1 MVQVATNFIAAG
13 GNRQP
18 NAADWDQHGSG
29 LLAYGAGNN
38 IALWNP
44 LDPTYRGSYAALSGH
59 TKNVNVVKFFLSS
72 KSKETIILSGAADNT
87 IRIWASD
94 ASSPTGFLE
103 KAVLT
108 AHTASI
114 NTITVL
120 PDSDIFVSG
129 AADATI
135 RSWKLE
141 PKDDGSISAELLQ
154 TIDLKQEPKTAY
166 FPLSVALA
174 RLSPSTLIL
183 ASAGTKNHIQIYV
196 QQAPSSPTFT
206 LAATLKGHEDW
217 IRSLTFALEPSTS
230 DLLLASASQ
239 DKYTRLWRIHAGEEL
254 PAATAAVEAEVDPA
268 LAGSV
273 LGRSLHNKAHR
284 IADVDGS
291 PYSITFEAL
300 LVGHEDWI
308 YSAQWRTQEAE
319 HGSTSRLQ
327 LLTTSA
333 DNSIAVWE
341 ADPTS
346 GVWVSVTRLG
356 EISAQKGATTATG
369 SVGGFWIGL
378 WSPDGRSV
386 VSLGRTGGWRL
397 WTRGY
402 QHGQGSES
410 DAVDDDRWTQRV
422 AVTGHVRAVRDVK
435 WARDG
440 SYLLTTSADQTTRQ
454 FAQWKRH
461 DSSSSNQTASWHEFS
476 RPQIHG
482 YDLNCL
488 APLSTPLRFVS
499 GADEKLLRVFDQPSA
514 VAELLSQHC
523 AIDSTD
529 GATAAAAVKL
539 PDAANI
545 PVLGLSNKA
554 IETTDDDT
562 TTTDLTAAGAAAND
576 VTAGETSAR
585 KAVAVLSHPP
595 TEDHLSRHLLWPEAE
610 KLYGHGYE
618 ISSVA
623 AAASAGDV
631 VATACRATS
640 VEHAAIRLYETR
652 DWRQVSFD
660 AAADP
665 SSSAGAG
672 GGGERVPSMKLH
684 SLTVTGLAFSGPSSS
699 PSATSGGGDAT
710 AAAGDEYLLSVG
722 RDRVFG
728 IWGRQRREGDSPT
741 DGKQQTQTT
750 PQYTLLH
757 AQEKAHSR
765 MLLGGSWA
773 PPAPASSSSPS
784 PRSRVFATAGR
795 DSKVRLWRLDPTSS
809 SSTSP
814 SPSPSSPS
822 GDGDGEKKKN
832 ATISI
837 THLTTLPS
845 PSPVT
850 AVAFHPD
857 VVTAKNNDNDND
869 SGSSA
874 HVVLAFG
881 TEKGEVLVGRFAA
894 DFGDLVGGEGGG
906 GQEDAGGRMQAVEGA
921 VAPSDVVNALAWRPV
936 GGGGGRGELELAV
949 GSDDGSVRVYGV
961 RT

>member
-38 IALWNP
+38 IALWDP

-59 TKNVNVVKFFLSS
+59 TNTVNVVKFFPSS
-72 KSKETIILSGAADNT
+72 KSQEKIILSGAADNT

-94 ASSPTGFLE
+94 ASSPTGFQE

-114 NTITVL
+114 NTIAVL

-135 RSWKLE
+135 RIWKLE
-141 PKDDGSISAELLQ
+141 RKDDGSINAELLQ
-154 TIDLKQEPKTAY
+154 TIDLKHEPKTAY
-166 FPLSVALA
+166 FPLSVTLA
-174 RLSPSTLIL
+174 HLSPSTLIL
-183 ASAGTKNHIQIYV
+183 AAAGTKNHIQIYV
-196 QQAPSSPTFT
+196 QQQASSSSPTFI

-239 DKYTRLWRIHAGEEL
+239 DRYTRLWRVHAGEAL
-254 PAATAAVEAEVDPA
+254 PAATAAMVEETNPA

-284 IADVDGS
+284 IADADGA

-308 YSAQWRTQEAE
+308 YSAQWRTQEGAAAE
-319 HGSTSRLQ
+319 GEGTSSKLQ

-333 DNSIAVWE
+333 DSSIAVWE

-356 EISAQKGATTATG
+356 EISATKGATTATG
-369 SVGGFWIGL
+369 SVGGFWVGL
-378 WSPDGRSV
+378 WAPDGRSV

-402 QHGQGSES
+402 ASSQ
-410 DAVDDDRWTQRV
+410 DAGDEKKIDDDDNRWTQRV

-454 FAQWKRH
+454 FAQWKR
-461 DSSSSNQTASWHEFS
+461 DGSDGSSSQTSSWHEFS

-488 APLSTPLRFVS
+488 APLSSPLHFVS
-499 GADEKLLRVFDQPSA
+499 GADEKLLRVFDQPFA

-523 AIDSTD
+523 GIN
-529 GATAAAAVKL
+529 TAATTNGAASAGGGVKL

-554 IETTDDDT
+554 IETNDEAAEPDT
-562 TTTDLTAAGAAAND
+562 SAPAND
-576 VTAGETSAR
+576 VTAGETTAR
-585 KAVAVLSHPP
+585 KAVTLTHPP

-618 ISSVA
+618 ISAVA

-640 VEHAAIRLYETR
+640 VEHAVIRLYETR
-652 DWRQVSFD
+652 GWRQVSFTT
-660 AAADP
+660 
-665 SSSAGAG
+665 
-672 GGGERVPSMKLH
+672 GEERAPSMRLH
-684 SLTVTGLAFSGPSSS
+684 SLTVTGLAFSGPS
-699 PSATSGGGDAT
+699 GGGGV
-710 AAAGDEYLLSVG
+710 GDEYLLSVG

-728 IWGRQRREGDSPT
+728 IWGREQETSSSGE
-741 DGKQQTQTT
+741 QQ
-750 PQYTLLH
+750 PRYTLLH

-773 PPAPASSSSPS
+773 PAASPSSSPS
-784 PRSRVFATAGR
+784 SRVFATAGR
-795 DSKVRLWRLDPTSS
+795 DSKVKLWRLDPPSS
-809 SSTSP
+809 SSSQTE
-814 SPSPSSPS
+814 
-822 GDGDGEKKKN
+822 GEKKP
-832 ATISI
+832 TIA
-837 THLTTLPS
+837 HLTTLPS
-845 PSPVT
+845 PGPVT

-857 VVTAKNNDNDND
+857 IVGD
-869 SGSSA
+869 SR
-874 HVVLAFG
+874 VVLAFG
-881 TEKGEVLVGRFAA
+881 TEKGELLVGHFAA
-894 DFGDLVGGEGGG
+894 DFGDVVGEGRGE
-906 GQEDAGGRMQAVEGA
+906 EDADRMQALDRA

-936 GGGGGRGELELAV
+936 GVDGGEKGGELELAV
-949 GSDDGSVRVYGV
+949 GSDDGSARVYGV
-961 RT
+961 RI

>member
-59 TKNVNVVKFFLSS
+59 TKNVNVVKFFHAST
-72 KSKETIILSGAADNT
+72 SKETIILSGAADNT
-87 IRIWASD
+87 IRIWATD
-94 ASSPTGFLE
+94 ASSPTGFHE

-114 NTITVL
+114 NTIAVL

-135 RSWKLE
+135 RTWKLE
-141 PKDDGSISAELLQ
+141 HKDDGSTGAELLQ

-166 FPLSVALA
+166 FPLSVALS
-174 RLSPSTLIL
+174 RLSPTTLIL
-183 ASAGTKNHIQIYV
+183 AAAGTKNNIQIYV
-196 QQAPSSPTFT
+196 QQASSPTFA

-217 IRSLTFALEPSTS
+217 IRSLSFALEPSSS

-284 IADVDGS
+284 IADADGS

-308 YSAQWRTQEAE
+308 YSAQWRMQEAE
-319 HGSTSRLQ
+319 EGNGKLQ

-346 GVWVSVTRLG
+346 GVWISVTRLG

-378 WSPDGRSV
+378 WAPDGRSV

-402 QHGQGSES
+402 HDPSS
-410 DAVDDDRWTQRV
+410 AASHDAERANAEDDDRWTQRV

-454 FAQWKRH
+454 FAQWKR
-461 DSSSSNQTASWHEFS
+461 DDGDGQTTTSWHEFS

-499 GADEKLLRVFDQPSA
+499 GADEKLLRVFDQPAA
-514 VAELLSQHC
+514 VASLLSQHC
-523 AIDSTD
+523 GINNTAD
-529 GATAAAAVKL
+529 GVAAGSGVAKL

-554 IETTDDDT
+554 IETDDAADET
-562 TTTDLTAAGAAAND
+562 TTTAAPAND
-576 VTAGETSAR
+576 VTAGETEAR
-585 KAVAVLSHPP
+585 KAVTLTHPP

-618 ISSVA
+618 ISA
-623 AAASAGDV
+623 AAAATSAGGDV

-660 AAADP
+660 DND
-665 SSSAGAG
+665 
-672 GGGERVPSMKLH
+672 GGGERVPSMRLH

-699 PSATSGGGDAT
+699 SPSSSAGGSGG
-710 AAAGDEYLLSVG
+710 GDEYLLSVG

-728 IWGRQRREGDSPT
+728 IWGRRGEAAAPPAAASGGEQSR
-741 DGKQQTQTT
+741 QQQ
-750 PQYTLLH
+750 PRYTLLH

-773 PPAPASSSSPS
+773 PPSPSSSSS
-784 PRSRVFATAGR
+784 SSSSSRVFATAGR
-795 DSKVRLWRLDPTSS
+795 DSKVKLWRLT
-809 SSTSP
+809 TTTP
-814 SPSPSSPS
+814 SPTPAN
-822 GDGDGEKKKN
+822 DDNNDEKKPP
-832 ATISI
+832 ATTINI

-845 PSPVT
+845 PGPVT

-857 VVTAKNNDNDND
+857 VVVD
-869 SGSSA
+869 GSRNEI
-874 HVVLAFG
+874 VVLAFG

-894 DFGDLVGGEGGG
+894 DFGDVVGDGRGE
-906 GQEDAGGRMQAVEGA
+906 EDTDRMWPVERA

-936 GGGGGRGELELAV
+936 GGGGDGGGGEEGKEERELELAV

-961 RT
+961 RI

>member
-38 IALWNP
+38 IALWDP

-59 TKNVNVVKFFLSS
+59 TNTVNVVKFFPSS
-72 KSKETIILSGAADNT
+72 KSQEKIILSGAADNT

-94 ASSPTGFLE
+94 ASSPTGFQE

-114 NTITVL
+114 NTIAVL
-120 PDSDIFVSG
+120 PDSDIFVTG

-141 PKDDGSISAELLQ
+141 RKDDGSINAELLQ

-166 FPLSVALA
+166 FPLSVTLA
-174 RLSPSTLIL
+174 HLSPSTLIL
-183 ASAGTKNHIQIYV
+183 AAAGTKNHIQIYV
-196 QQAPSSPTFT
+196 QQQTSSPTFT

-239 DKYTRLWRIHAGEEL
+239 DRYTRLWRVHAGEAL
-254 PAATAAVEAEVDPA
+254 PAATAAMVEETNPA

-284 IADVDGS
+284 IADADGA

-308 YSAQWRTQEAE
+308 YSAQWRTQEAASAE
-319 HGSTSRLQ
+319 GEGTSSKLQ

-333 DNSIAVWE
+333 DSSIAVWE

-356 EISAQKGATTATG
+356 EISATKGATTATG
-369 SVGGFWIGL
+369 SVGGFWVGL
-378 WSPDGRSV
+378 WAPDGRSV

-402 QHGQGSES
+402 SSSSQ
-410 DAVDDDRWTQRV
+410 DAGDEKKIDDDDDRWTQRV

-454 FAQWKRH
+454 FAQWKRDDG
-461 DSSSSNQTASWHEFS
+461 DSSSSQTSSWHEFS

-488 APLSTPLRFVS
+488 APLSSPLHFVS

-523 AIDSTD
+523 GIN
-529 GATAAAAVKL
+529 TAATTNGAASAGGGVKL

-554 IETTDDDT
+554 IETNDEAAEPDT
-562 TTTDLTAAGAAAND
+562 SAPAND
-576 VTAGETSAR
+576 VTAGETTAR
-585 KAVAVLSHPP
+585 KAVTLTHPP

-618 ISSVA
+618 ISAVA

-640 VEHAAIRLYETR
+640 VEHAVIRLYETR
-652 DWRQVSFD
+652 GWRQVSFT
-660 AAADP
+660 
-665 SSSAGAG
+665 AGE
-672 GGGERVPSMKLH
+672 ERAPSMRLH
-684 SLTVTGLAFSGPSSS
+684 SLTVTGLSFSGPSSIPGS
-699 PSATSGGGDAT
+699 K
-710 AAAGDEYLLSVG
+710 GDEYLLSVG

-728 IWGRQRREGDSPT
+728 IWGREQETPSSASGE
-741 DGKQQTQTT
+741 QQ
-750 PQYTLLH
+750 PRYTLLH

-773 PPAPASSSSPS
+773 PAASPSSSPS
-784 PRSRVFATAGR
+784 SRVFATAGR
-795 DSKVRLWRLDPTSS
+795 DSKTED
-809 SSTSP
+809 
-814 SPSPSSPS
+814 
-822 GDGDGEKKKN
+822 EKKP
-832 ATISI
+832 TI

-845 PSPVT
+845 PGPVT

-857 VVTAKNNDNDND
+857 IVGD
-869 SGSSA
+869 GR
-874 HVVLAFG
+874 VVLAFG
-881 TEKGEVLVGRFAA
+881 TEKGELLVGHFVA
-894 DFGDLVGGEGGG
+894 DFGDVL
-906 GQEDAGGRMQAVEGA
+906 DRA

-936 GGGGGRGELELAV
+936 GVDGGEEGVELELAV
-949 GSDDGSVRVYGV
+949 GSDDGSARVYGV
-961 RT
+961 RI

>member
-18 NAADWDQHGSG
+18 NAADWDQHRSG

-59 TKNVNVVKFFLSS
+59 TKNVNVVKFFHSS
-72 KSKETIILSGAADNT
+72 TSRETIILSGAADNT
-87 IRIWASD
+87 IRIWTSD
-94 ASSPTGFLE
+94 ASSPTGFYE

-114 NTITVL
+114 NTIAVL

-135 RSWKLE
+135 RTWKLE
-141 PKDDGSISAELLQ
+141 HKDDGSTSAELLQ
-154 TIDLKQEPKTAY
+154 TVDLKQDPKTAY
-166 FPLSVALA
+166 FPLSVALS
-174 RLSPSTLIL
+174 RLSPSTLII
-183 ASAGTKNHIQIYV
+183 AAAGTKNNIQVYV
-196 QQAPSSPTFT
+196 QQASSSTFA

-217 IRSLTFALEPSTS
+217 IRSLSFALEPSSS

-284 IADVDGS
+284 IADADGL

-308 YSAQWRTQEAE
+308 YSAQWRTQKAE
-319 HGSTSRLQ
+319 GEEENGKLQ

-346 GVWVSVTRLG
+346 GVWISVTRLG

-378 WSPDGRSV
+378 WAPDGRSV

-402 QHGQGSES
+402 RHDPSSAAASHDVEGA
-410 DAVDDDRWTQRV
+410 DAGDDDRWTQRV

-454 FAQWKRH
+454 FAQWKR
-461 DSSSSNQTASWHEFS
+461 DDGQTTTTTSWHEFS

-499 GADEKLLRVFDQPSA
+499 GADEKLLRVFDQPAA
-514 VAELLSQHC
+514 VASLLSQHC
-523 AIDSTD
+523 AID
-529 GATAAAAVKL
+529 AAGGVAAGSGVVKL

-554 IETTDDDT
+554 IETATTDDAAADGT
-562 TTTDLTAAGAAAND
+562 TAPAND
-576 VTAGETSAR
+576 VTAGETEAR
-585 KAVAVLSHPP
+585 KAVTLAHPP

-618 ISSVA
+618 ISA
-623 AAASAGDV
+623 AAAATSAGGGNV

-652 DWRQVSFD
+652 DWRQVSFEND
-660 AAADP
+660 AT
-665 SSSAGAG
+665 
-672 GGGERVPSMKLH
+672 GGERVPSMRLH

-699 PSATSGGGDAT
+699 PSSAGGG
-710 AAAGDEYLLSVG
+710 GDEYLLSVG

-728 IWGRQRREGDSPT
+728 IWGREETAAPASGGEQGR
-741 DGKQQTQTT
+741 QQ
-750 PQYTLLH
+750 PQQQPRYTLLH

-773 PPAPASSSSPS
+773 PPSPSSPSSSSPS
-784 PRSRVFATAGR
+784 SSRVFATAGR
-795 DSKVRLWRLDPTSS
+795 DSKVKLWRLTTTTTTTTTNDN
-809 SSTSP
+809 
-814 SPSPSSPS
+814 
-822 GDGDGEKKKN
+822 DDDDNDDEDDEKKN
-832 ATISI
+832 PPATTIDI

-845 PSPVT
+845 PGPVT

-857 VVTAKNNDNDND
+857 VVAVDD
-869 SGSSA
+869 SRA
-874 HVVLAFG
+874 VLLAFG

-894 DFGDLVGGEGGG
+894 DFGDVVGGEDG
-906 GQEDAGGRMQAVEGA
+906 DRMWPVERA
-921 VAPSDVVNALAWRPV
+921 VAPSDVVNAVAWRPV
-936 GGGGGRGELELAV
+936 GGGGGGGEEGKEEKELELAV

-961 RT
+961 RI